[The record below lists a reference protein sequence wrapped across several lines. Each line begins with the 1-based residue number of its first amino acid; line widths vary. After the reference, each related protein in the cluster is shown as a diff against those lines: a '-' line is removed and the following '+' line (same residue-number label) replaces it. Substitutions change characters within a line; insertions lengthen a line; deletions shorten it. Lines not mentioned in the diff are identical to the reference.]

1 MTTLAL
7 EQVDGLPR
15 FSQITPDQVKP
26 AVTKAIEDCKQ
37 TIEAVVASGD
47 YSYANVVSKID
58 EADDVLGK
66 VWSPVSHMNSVVSSD
81 ELREAHDACLPLFLK
96 LCFLVEDVVFGFLF
110 CIGETL
116 VCMQYSTTT
125 RRIGI
130 DLSYD

>member
-47 YSYANVVSKID
+47 YSYANVVSKI
-58 EADDVLGK
+58 GR
-66 VWSPVSHMNSVVSSD
+66 VS
-81 ELREAHDACLPLFLK
+81 
-96 LCFLVEDVVFGFLF
+96 
-110 CIGETL
+110 
-116 VCMQYSTTT
+116 
-125 RRIGI
+125 
-130 DLSYD
+130 